1 MTPAQSMLRHATGLN
16 LGKSLVDRAVSKR
29 MEFTG
34 HADQQAYVD
43 AITPV
48 EMAELVELLVV
59 PESWFYRDAQAF
71 QAAMEYIRER
81 VRSNS
86 ISCGGRPVRIL
97 SIPCAGGEEP
107 YTMSMVLADAGLPP
121 TSYLIE
127 AWDISSACIARARE
141 GIYGR
146 NAFRASD
153 LGFRERFFN
162 DLGDDEYR
170 INDAVRQP
178 IRFKQGN
185 LLEFDTATRQG
196 QFDVIFCR
204 NLLIYF
210 DKPTTKAAIARLSA
224 LLTDDG
230 LLFAGYAEVP
240 SFCQH
245 GFTPLQYPQAFGL
258 RKDAEAAGWPQRP
271 RSAAPAA
278 APVPAGWPG
287 MIERRAVPRTGPGPH
302 GSAAMRAAA
311 ARPAALRPPAPASTA
326 AAGSAGA
333 ATRARPP
340 APPPLASASTTAP
353 AQLLE
358 QARRL
363 ADQGQAREAE
373 HACRQCLAQAPD
385 SAEAYFILGLL
396 SEHAGKPDQAAEEWR
411 RCLYLQPDHYEA
423 LCHLA
428 LLAEQRNDASTAA
441 ALKARAA
448 RIYQRQS
455 GKTPEDRNA

>member
-16 LGKSLVDRAVSKR
+16 LGKSLVDRAVGKR
-29 MEFTG
+29 MESTG
-34 HADQQAYVD
+34 HVDQQAYVD

-48 EMAELVELLVV
+48 ELAELVELLVV

-71 QAAMEYIRER
+71 QAALEYIREC
-81 VRSNS
+81 VRNNS
-86 ISCGGRPVRIL
+86 GSRPVRIL

-107 YTMSMVLADAGLPP
+107 YTMAMVLADAGLPP

-127 AWDISSACIARARE
+127 AWDISSACIARARD
-141 GIYGR
+141 GVYGR
-146 NAFRASD
+146 NAFRASE
-153 LGFRERFFN
+153 LGFRDRFFSE
-162 DLGDDEYR
+162 LGDDEYR
-170 INDAVRQP
+170 IDDALRHQ

-210 DKPTTKAAIARLSA
+210 DKPTTKTAIARLSA
-224 LLTDDG
+224 LLADDG

-258 RKDAEAAGWPQRP
+258 RKDPDAEAWPTRRRAMLAPAAFTALPAIDTGMRPAPAARRP
-271 RSAAPAA
+271 RAQLPATPGVPAA
-278 APVPAGWPG
+278 APAPP
-287 MIERRAVPRTGPGPH
+287 P
-302 GSAAMRAAA
+302 
-311 ARPAALRPPAPASTA
+311 RPAARAKAAGTTPSPASTV
-326 AAGSAGA
+326 
-333 ATRARPP
+333 
-340 APPPLASASTTAP
+340 AP

-363 ADQGQAREAE
+363 ADLGQAREAE
-373 HACRQCLAQAPD
+373 HACRQCLVQTPD

-428 LLAEQRNDASTAA
+428 LLAEQRNDASGAA

-455 GKTPEDRNA
+455 GKTPEDRKA

>member
-1 MTPAQSMLRHATGLN
+1 MTPAQSMLRHASGLN
-16 LGKSLVDRAVSKR
+16 LGKSLVDRAVGKR

-34 HADQQAYVD
+34 HTDQQAYVD
-43 AITPV
+43 AITPA

-71 QAAMEYIRER
+71 QAALEYIRER
-81 VRSNS
+81 VRSVS
-86 ISCGGRPVRIL
+86 GSRPVRIL

-107 YTMSMVLADAGLPP
+107 YTMAMVLADAGLPP
-121 TSYLIE
+121 ASYLIE

-146 NAFRASD
+146 NAFRASE
-153 LGFRERFFN
+153 LGFRDRYFTE
-162 DLGDDEYR
+162 LGDDEYR
-170 INDAVRQP
+170 INDALRLQ

-185 LLEFDTATRQG
+185 LLEFDTAARQG

-224 LLTDDG
+224 LLADDG

-258 RKDAEAAGWPQRP
+258 RKDPDAEAWPTRRRATLTP
-271 RSAAPAA
+271 ATLTALPAIDTGMLPVGAPARAPIRARAAPATVPG
-278 APVPAGWPG
+278 APAMPPAPG
-287 MIERRAVPRTGPGPH
+287 TRSG
-302 GSAAMRAAA
+302 AA
-311 ARPAALRPPAPASTA
+311 ARPAPAAHAKAAAGARTSAAAPAS
-326 AAGSAGA
+326 GA
-333 ATRARPP
+333 TPV
-340 APPPLASASTTAP
+340 
-353 AQLLE
+353 QLLE

-363 ADQGQAREAE
+363 ADLGQAREAE
-373 HACRQCLAQAPD
+373 HACRQCLAQTPD

-428 LLAEQRNDASTAA
+428 LLAEQRNDASGAA

-455 GKTPEDRNA
+455 GKTPKDRNA

>member
-1 MTPAQSMLRHATGLN
+1 MLRHATGLN

-43 AITPV
+43 TITPV
-48 EMAELVELLVV
+48 ELAELVELLVV

-71 QAAMEYIRER
+71 QAALEYIREC
-81 VRSNS
+81 VRNNS
-86 ISCGGRPVRIL
+86 GTRPVRIL

-107 YTMSMVLADAGLPP
+107 YTMAMVLADAGLPP
-121 TSYLIE
+121 ASYLIE
-127 AWDISSACIARARE
+127 AWDISSSCIARARE

-146 NAFRASD
+146 NAFRASE
-153 LGFRERFFN
+153 LGFRERFFTS
-162 DLGDDEYR
+162 LGDDEYR
-170 INDAVRQP
+170 IEDALRHQ

-185 LLEFDTATRQG
+185 LFEFDTATRQG

-210 DKPTTKAAIARLSA
+210 DKPTTKAAIARLSS
-224 LLTDDG
+224 LLTEDG

-258 RKDAEAAGWPQRP
+258 RKDASANSWPQRP

-278 APVPAGWPG
+278 APAPAGWPA
-287 MIERRAVPRTGPGPH
+287 MIERRAAPRTAPAP
-302 GSAAMRAAA
+302 RASAA
-311 ARPAALRPPAPASTA
+311 ARATAGRPPLPRVPAGAAATAPASAALRSRTPV
-326 AAGSAGA
+326 
-333 ATRARPP
+333 
-340 APPPLASASTTAP
+340 PPPLATASALTP

-373 HACRQCLAQAPD
+373 NACRQCLAQSPD

-428 LLAEQRNDASTAA
+428 LLAEQRNDASAAA

>member
-16 LGKSLVDRAVSKR
+16 LGKSLVDRAVGKR

-43 AITPV
+43 TITPA
-48 EMAELVELLVV
+48 ELAELVELLVV

-71 QAAMEYIRER
+71 QAALEYIRER
-81 VRSNS
+81 VRSN
-86 ISCGGRPVRIL
+86 GGSRPVRIL

-107 YTMSMVLADAGLPP
+107 YTMAMVLADAGLPP
-121 TSYLIE
+121 SSYLIE

-141 GIYGR
+141 GVYGR
-146 NAFRASD
+146 NAFRASE
-153 LGFRERFFN
+153 LGFRDRFFTE
-162 DLGDDEYR
+162 LGDDEYR
-170 INDAVRQP
+170 IDDALRLQ

-185 LLEFDTATRQG
+185 LLEFDSATRQG

-224 LLTDDG
+224 LLAEDG

-258 RKDAEAAGWPQRP
+258 RKDPDADAWPTRRRATLAP
-271 RSAAPAA
+271 SAFTALPAIDTGMSPAA
-278 APVPAGWPG
+278 APARAPVRARTAPAGAPG
-287 MIERRAVPRTGPGPH
+287 V
-302 GSAAMRAAA
+302 AAMPPAAA
-311 ARPAALRPPAPASTA
+311 ARTVASGANTRTAHAARAKPAAAASSPAS
-326 AAGSAGA
+326 A
-333 ATRARPP
+333 AT
-340 APPPLASASTTAP
+340 P

-363 ADQGQAREAE
+363 ADLGQAREAE
-373 HACRQCLAQAPD
+373 HACRQCLAQTPD

-428 LLAEQRNDASTAA
+428 LLAEQRNDASGAA